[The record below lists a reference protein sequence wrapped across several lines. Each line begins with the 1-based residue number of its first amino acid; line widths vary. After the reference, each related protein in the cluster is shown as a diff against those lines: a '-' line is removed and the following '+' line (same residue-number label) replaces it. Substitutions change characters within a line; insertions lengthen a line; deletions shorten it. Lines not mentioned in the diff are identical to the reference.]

1 MVRATCIID
10 ELLMKIIY
18 EYLTAIYSDKYVMD
32 DNFVITRHLNVSQ
45 QLLIVCFH
53 YIIITTEENYNKM
66 VYAKKI
72 EGDYLGDNTII

>member
-1 MVRATCIID
+1 
-10 ELLMKIIY
+10 
-18 EYLTAIYSDKYVMD
+18 MD

-45 QLLIVCFH
+45 QWLIVCFH

-72 EGDYLGDNTII
+72 GGDYLGADAII

>member
-10 ELLMKIIY
+10 EL
-18 EYLTAIYSDKYVMD
+18 YSDKYVMD
-32 DNFVITRHLNVSQ
+32 DNFVITRYLNVSQ
-45 QLLIVCFH
+45 QWLIVCFH

-72 EGDYLGDNTII
+72 EGDYLGADAII

>member
-10 ELLMKIIY
+10 ELLMKTIY
-18 EYLTAIYSDKYVMD
+18 EYLTTIYSDKYVMD

-45 QLLIVCFH
+45 QWLIVCFH

-72 EGDYLGDNTII
+72 EGDYLGADAII

>member
-10 ELLMKIIY
+10 ELLMKTIY
-18 EYLTAIYSDKYVMD
+18 EYLTTIYSDMYVMD

-45 QLLIVCFH
+45 QWLIVFFH
-53 YIIITTEENYNKM
+53 YIIITTKENYIKM

-72 EGDYLGDNTII
+72 EGDYLGADAII

>member
-10 ELLMKIIY
+10 ELLMKTIY
-18 EYLTAIYSDKYVMD
+18 EYLTTIYSDKYVMD

-45 QLLIVCFH
+45 QWLIVCFH
-53 YIIITTEENYNKM
+53 YIIITTKENYIKM

-72 EGDYLGDNTII
+72 GGDYLGADAII